1 MFKSWKD
8 VVIQD
13 QQETIKRLNDELD
26 ERVVYEE
33 KLISIINERRIN
45 ENKKFN

>member
-45 ENKKFN
+45 EDKKFN

>member
-26 ERVVYEE
+26 ERAVYEE
-33 KLISIINERRIN
+33 KLISIINEKRIN

>member
-8 VVIQD
+8 IVIQD
-13 QQETIKRLNDELD
+13 QQETIKRLNNELN
-26 ERVVYEE
+26 ERVAYEE

-45 ENKKFN
+45 EDKKSN

>member
-33 KLISIINERRIN
+33 KLISIINEKRIN

>member
-33 KLISIINERRIN
+33 KLISIINEKRIN
-45 ENKKFN
+45 EDKKFN